1 MGLLVYLVRLIFR
14 IAIWLVL
21 QLILVTRFVL
31 PWVMRFIWFLIRLVS
46 LSVISLF
53 VGVPTSIQR
62 MSGSWSKRVIVAG
75 FPVEHETALNNVM
88 STLAFLILLTGWIAL
103 AGTTYWLWMTFV
115 D

>member
-1 MGLLVYLVRLIFR
+1 MGLLIHLVRLIFR
-14 IAIWLVL
+14 IAIWLFL
-21 QLILVTRFVL
+21 QLILAARFIL
-31 PWVMRFIWFLIRLVS
+31 PWVLRFIWFLIRLVS

-62 MSGSWSKRVIVAG
+62 MSKRVIVAG